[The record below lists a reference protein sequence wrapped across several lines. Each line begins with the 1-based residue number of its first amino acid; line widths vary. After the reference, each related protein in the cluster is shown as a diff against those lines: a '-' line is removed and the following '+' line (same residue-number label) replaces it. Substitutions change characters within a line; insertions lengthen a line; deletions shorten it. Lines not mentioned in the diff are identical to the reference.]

1 MSFTYW
7 KQSFAYVGHGI
18 QEGTMEEAMLHFF
31 YSGLSPWIKQFGYSW
46 IYDEDD
52 VARKFV
58 YHCYVLMSTPSKQLL
73 LPPEAKHRDLKED
86 RETFDYIVDTQ
97 SFIDFL
103 EEWKSRDEI
112 VGTERDHLLRE
123 FCYIWIDPSSG
134 KPGAYTER
142 ILEADETDSEEE
154 GAYLAYTPLRK
165 KGELY

>member
-1 MSFTYW
+1 MSFVDW
-7 KQSFAYVGHGI
+7 KESFAYVGHGV

-31 YSGLSPWIKQFGYSW
+31 YSGLSPWIKNFGYSW
-46 IYDEDD
+46 FYDEDD
-52 VARKFV
+52 IAKKFV
-58 YHCYVLMSTPSKQLL
+58 YHCYVLMTSPDTHLL
-73 LPPEAKHRDLKED
+73 LPPKAKHRDLKED
-86 RETFDYIVDTQ
+86 RDTFDYIVDTV

-103 EEWKSRDEI
+103 EEWKSRDDI
-112 VGTERDHLLRE
+112 VGTGRDHLLRE
-123 FCYIWIDPSSG
+123 FCYVWIDTRSG